1 MPDLLETNAIK
12 EWEEDFS
19 VLVEGIEARE
29 TEGQETKTEEKGQ
42 PSMNPMDV
50 SPAIEAEQVFSKIE
64 LTNNLGLHIDLG
76 HLFK

>member
-12 EWEEDFS
+12 EWKEDLS